1 MIHDA
6 TTLALPQRLRADL
19 VVVGSG
25 PGGSSVAR
33 LAVEAGMRVIVLETG
48 DFITP
53 GEMVQR
59 EERMLPRLFVEGG
72 NQVTLDKRIR
82 VHQGRGVGGSSL
94 HNLNLCKRVP
104 DALLAEWRRDRG
116 VTLDWE
122 ARYAEAEALIAV
134 SDVPLD
140 RVNRHNALLR
150 AGAEALGWRNGPLRH
165 NRNGCVGSGFC
176 ELGCAFDAKNN
187 ALKVNIAP
195 AVRAGLTVLTRCQA
209 VRVILEKGRAT
220 GIVAAVI
227 DPVRRDAIGEVVV
240 EAPRVCLAAS
250 ATGTPALL
258 QRSGVPDPGGETGAS
273 LRIHP
278 AIVVAGE
285 FDEPVYAW
293 RGIPQTWE
301 CTEHLDFSRPDGGR
315 LWIVPAF
322 AHPVGTATLLPGFGA
337 GHREVLTRYA
347 NMGVLTA
354 MLHDRTAGTV
364 RPKGDLGV
372 SIDYRLIPEDEA
384 ELRRGVVESAR
395 LLFAAGARRV
405 FVPGHTLAVL
415 DDPRRVETLGE
426 LPVPDVTA
434 VHPMG
439 SVPMGE
445 GPTAAVG
452 SDGKHRHVDGLWVAD
467 ASLFPTSIGGPPQ
480 LSVFAAGLAVGR
492 AIVG

>member
-6 TTLALPQRLRADL
+6 TTLALPTRLQADL

-53 GEMVQR
+53 GQMVQR

-104 DALLAEWRRDRG
+104 DELLAEWRRDRG
-116 VTLDWE
+116 VDLHWD
-122 ARYAEAEALIAV
+122 AHYSEAEALITV
-134 SDVPLD
+134 SDVPSD
-140 RVNRHNALLR
+140 KVNRHNALLR

-165 NRNGCVGSGFC
+165 NRTGCVGSGFC

-195 AVRAGLTVLTRCQA
+195 AVRAGLTVLSRCQA
-209 VRVILEKGRAT
+209 VRLVLEKGRAT
-220 GIVAAVI
+220 GVVAVAI
-227 DPVRRDAIGEVVV
+227 DPLTRTALGEVIVD
-240 EAPRVCLAAS
+240 APRVCLSAS

-258 QRSGVPDPGGETGAS
+258 LRSGVPDPTGETGS
-273 LRIHP
+273 RLRIHP
-278 AIVVAGE
+278 AIVVAGD
-285 FDEPVYAW
+285 FDEPVHAW

-337 GHREVLTRYA
+337 AHRDVLTRYA
-347 NMGVLTA
+347 NFAVLTA
-354 MLHDRTAGTV
+354 MLHDRTAGVV

-372 SIDYRLIPEDEA
+372 SIDYRLLPEDEA
-384 ELRRGVVESAR
+384 ELRRGIVE
-395 LLFAAGARRV
+395 
-405 FVPGHTLAVL
+405 
-415 DDPRRVETLGE
+415 
-426 LPVPDVTA
+426 
-434 VHPMG
+434 
-439 SVPMGE
+439 
-445 GPTAAVG
+445 
-452 SDGKHRHVDGLWVAD
+452 
-467 ASLFPTSIGGPPQ
+467 I
-480 LSVFAAGLAVGR
+480 GR
-492 AIVG
+492 AHV